1 MCGGRANRRTDKRL
15 SEGSKISPNRILQMG
30 GRRPKG
36 RYCCR
41 CGKFLFSGKRELKES
56 HDSQGQRT
64 GHVGAPAVVEGGVVE
79 SRGEAALRSGLRT
92 KLRAV
97 GSKRSSP
104 WRLGARHRR
113 LENWLVDGGLE
124 FEAVEAR
131 RCAGLQRVWR

>member
-1 MCGGRANRRTDKRL
+1 MCGGRANSRTDKRL
-15 SEGSKISPNRILQMG
+15 SERSKTSPNQMLQMG

-36 RYCCR
+36 RCSCR
-41 CGKFLFSGKRELKES
+41 CGRFLFSGKREFKES

-79 SRGEAALRSGLRT
+79 SRGVAASRSGLRT

-104 WRLGARHRR
+104 RRLGARHRR